1 MLLRVLKFALLC
13 WFFIANSGVI
23 AQPPEG
29 GKDASSKAVVFFENY
44 CKGCHNEDEAMSGIR
59 VDHVSEID
67 SFLENRRS
75 WKRVV
80 EVLRFGSMPPQDAE
94 QPPAKELRQIQKKP
108 DSSQRQMAE
117 ELQDVKLQVGL
128 LQQEV
133 ETRGRQIDA
142 LLTKLDS
149 TADRIVELT
158 VEIRS
163 LNSRQERHSKVDDE
177 IRSELKLLHTR
188 VGTVHDEIGNSE
200 RRVSAQIDKLEE
212 RLRSVEQWKSRLMGM
227 TTLVAGAIGAIA
239 ASIVTW
245 MAK

>member
-1 MLLRVLKFALLC
+1 
-13 WFFIANSGVI
+13 
-23 AQPPEG
+23 
-29 GKDASSKAVVFFENY
+29 
-44 CKGCHNEDEAMSGIR
+44 
-59 VDHVSEID
+59 
-67 SFLENRRS
+67 
-75 WKRVV
+75 
-80 EVLRFGSMPPQDAE
+80 
-94 QPPAKELRQIQKKP
+94 
-108 DSSQRQMAE
+108 MAE

-142 LLTKLDS
+142 LLSKLDS

-200 RRVSAQIDKLEE
+200 RRISGQMYKLEE
-212 RLRSVEQWKSRLMGM
+212 RVRSVEQWKSRLMGM
-227 TTLVAGAIGAIA
+227 TSLVAGAIGALVA
-239 ASIVTW
+239 FLVAW
-245 MAK
+245 MTK